1 MPTTP
6 ETFDQEF
13 FGIVEHD
20 ALNQAAIDQ
29 VMSLQNFDVLGNLS
43 ADQSDPLD
51 VARAERA
58 FHAINAVNVSA
69 EDLSYEGL
77 AASIARAEREAE
89 IEAQVAAFRDQM
101 DRHNIIDQITGD
113 SDSNTKSKKLAKV

>member
-1 MPTTP
+1 MPTAP
-6 ETFDQEF
+6 EAFDQEF

-29 VMSLQNFDVLGNLS
+29 VMALQQFDILGSLA
-43 ADQSDPLD
+43 ADQNDPLD

-69 EDLSYEGL
+69 EDLSYDGL

-89 IEAQVAAFRDQM
+89 IEAQVGAFRDQM
-101 DRHNIIDQITGD
+101 DRHYFFNELGD
-113 SDSNTKSKKLAKV
+113 SDSDTKSKKLTKV